1 MIAEVDKTKGAIQ
14 GFWNIVKANL
24 RNFSMFLVL
33 ALIMIGFAFL
43 TGGVNLNPR
52 NFTYIFIQNS
62 YILILA
68 VGMLLVI
75 VVGNI
80 DLSVGSLTGFMGSVA
95 VILYNQTGLGLLP
108 TAALTILIG
117 LLVGAYQGYWIA
129 FVKIPAFIV
138 TLSGMLLFRGLNY
151 IITHV
156 TPVTPRTDVFKEMAS
171 GTIDVFKTKAAWAVG
186 FLHPAQGEVHLFPL
200 IIGIL
205 IVVYIVIM
213 SVADRRNKIKNDFQT
228 LPMSY
233 FLIKLV
239 AIAAIILLLSVQFA
253 RYRGLPTIVAVL
265 GVTAVIFTFITK
277 STIFGR
283 YIFAVGGN
291 QRSAKLSGI
300 NSERVVFAVHVIMGG
315 LCGLAGMAFAG
326 YMNSAL
332 PDAGKDFELEA
343 IAACFIGGA
352 STTGGI
358 GTIIGA
364 IMGGLVMGTINNHMS
379 IMNIGAN
386 WQYVVKAL
394 VLLLAVWYDLFA
406 RKKAGVA

>member
-1 MIAEVDKTKGAIQ
+1 MIAEQNKGGVQ
-14 GFWNIVKANL
+14 GFWSIVKSNL
-24 RNFSMFLVL
+24 RNFSMFLIL
-33 ALIMIGFAFL
+33 GLIMIGFAFL

-75 VVGNI
+75 VIGHI

-95 VILYNQTGLGLLP
+95 VILFNKTGMGLVP
-108 TAALTILIG
+108 TAALTIAIG
-117 LLVGAYQGYWIA
+117 LVVGAYQGYWIA
-129 FVKIPAFIV
+129 FVGIPAFIV
-138 TLSGMLLFRGLNY
+138 TLSGMLLFRGFNY
-151 IITHV
+151 IITNV

-171 GTIDVFKTKAAWAVG
+171 GTIDIIKTKAPWAVSV
-186 FLHPAQGEVHLFPL
+186 FKPAQGEVHLFPL
-200 IIGIL
+200 IVGIL
-205 IVVYIVIM
+205 IILYIVSAGI
-213 SVADRRNKIKNDFQT
+213 ADRRNKMKNDLST
-228 LPMSY
+228 LPKSY
-233 FLIKLV
+233 FLIKLI
-239 AIAAIILLLSVQFA
+239 AISAIILLLSLQFA

-265 GVTAVIFTFITK
+265 GVTAVIFTFITR

-291 QRSAKLSGI
+291 RRSAKLSGI
-300 NSERVVFAVHVIMGG
+300 NSERVIFLVHMIMGG

-358 GTIIGA
+358 GTVIGA

-379 IMNIGAN
+379 IMNIGTN

>member
-1 MIAEVDKTKGAIQ
+1 MIAEQNKGGVQ
-14 GFWNIVKANL
+14 GFWSIVKSNL
-24 RNFSMFLVL
+24 RNFSMFLIL
-33 ALIMIGFAFL
+33 GLIMIGFAFL

-75 VVGNI
+75 VIGHI

-95 VILYNQTGLGLLP
+95 VILFNKTGMGLVP
-108 TAALTILIG
+108 TAALTIAIG
-117 LLVGAYQGYWIA
+117 LVVGAYQGYWIA
-129 FVKIPAFIV
+129 FVGIPAFIV
-138 TLSGMLLFRGLNY
+138 TLSGMLLFRGFNY
-151 IITHV
+151 IITNV

-171 GTIDVFKTKAAWAVG
+171 GTIDIIKTKAPWAVSV
-186 FLHPAQGEVHLFPL
+186 FKPAQGEVHLFPL
-200 IIGIL
+200 IVGIL
-205 IVVYIVIM
+205 IILYIVSAGI
-213 SVADRRNKIKNDFQT
+213 ADRRNKMKNDLST
-228 LPMSY
+228 LPKSY
-233 FLIKLV
+233 FLIKLI
-239 AIAAIILLLSVQFA
+239 AISAIILLLSLQFA

-265 GVTAVIFTFITK
+265 GVTAVIFTFITR

-291 QRSAKLSGI
+291 RRSAKLSGI
-300 NSERVVFAVHVIMGG
+300 NSERVIFLVHMIMGG

-379 IMNIGAN
+379 IMNIGTN

>member
-1 MIAEVDKTKGAIQ
+1 MIADVEKTKGTVQ

-33 ALIMIGFAFL
+33 GLIMIGFAFL

-95 VILYNQTGLGLLP
+95 VILFNRTGLGIVP
-108 TAALTILIG
+108 TAALTVLIG
-117 LLVGAYQGYWIA
+117 LIVGAYQGYWIA

-138 TLSGMLLFRGLNY
+138 TLTGMLLFRGLNY

-171 GTIDVFKTKAAWAVG
+171 GTIDVVRTKAHWAVT
-186 FLHPAQGEVHLFPL
+186 FFKPAQGEVHLFPL

-205 IVVYIVIM
+205 IVLYIVLM
-213 SVADRRNKIKNDFQT
+213 SIADRRNKIKNDFQT

-239 AIAAIILLLSVQFA
+239 ALSAIILLLSVQFA

-358 GTIIGA
+358 GTVIGA

>member
-1 MIAEVDKTKGAIQ
+1 MIADAEKTKGANQ

-33 ALIMIGFAFL
+33 GLIMVGFAFL

-95 VILYNQTGLGLLP
+95 VILFNRTGMGIVP
-108 TAALTILIG
+108 IATLTIFIG

-151 IITHV
+151 VITRV

-171 GTIDVFKTKAAWAVG
+171 GTIDLGKTKAAWAVAA
-186 FLHPAQGEVHLFPL
+186 FRPAQGEVHLLPVIL
-200 IIGIL
+200 GVL
-205 IVVYIVIM
+205 IVLYIVFM
-213 SVADRRNKIKNDFQT
+213 SISDRRNKIKNDFQT

-239 AIAAIILLLSVQFA
+239 ALSAIILLLCVQFA

-352 STTGGI
+352 ATTGGI
-358 GTIIGA
+358 GTILGA
-364 IMGGLVMGTINNHMS
+364 VMGGLVMGTINNHMS

>member
-1 MIAEVDKTKGAIQ
+1 MIAQKTQSGPLT
-14 GFWNIVKANL
+14 FMNIAKANM
-24 RNFSMFLVL
+24 RNYSMFLIL
-33 ALIMIGFAFL
+33 GLIMIGFAVL

-62 YILILA
+62 YIEILA
-68 VGMLLVI
+68 IGMLLVI

-80 DLSVGSLTGFMGSVA
+80 DLSVGSLSGFMGSVA
-95 VILYNQTGLGLLP
+95 VIVFNQWNLGFIP
-108 TAALTILIG
+108 TVIITLIIG

-129 FVKIPAFIV
+129 FARIPAFIV

-156 TPVTPRTDVFKEMAS
+156 TPVTPKTDIFKEMAS
-171 GTIDVFKTKAAWAVG
+171 GTVDFLSTKAPLALAI
-186 FLHPAQGEVHLFPL
+186 FSPAQGEVHLLPL
-200 IIGIL
+200 ILGVL
-205 IVVYIVIM
+205 IVFYIVM
-213 SVADRRNKIKNDFQT
+213 NGVMDRRSKIRNELQA

-233 FLIKLV
+233 FLLKLI
-239 AIAAIILLLSVQFA
+239 AISGIILLLCVQFA
-253 RYRGLPTIVAVL
+253 RYRGLPTVAAVL
-265 GVTAVIFTFITK
+265 GVTAVVFTFITK
-277 STIFGR
+277 NTIFGR
-283 YIFAVGGN
+283 YIYAVGGN

-300 NSERVVFAVHVIMGG
+300 NSERVVFLVHMIMGAM
-315 LCGLAGMAFAG
+315 CGLAGMAFAG

-358 GTIIGA
+358 GTVVGA

-379 IMNIGAN
+379 LMNIGAN

-394 VLLLAVWYDLFA
+394 VFLLAVWYDLFA
-406 RKKAGVA
+406 KKKAGVA

>member
-1 MIAEVDKTKGAIQ
+1 
-14 GFWNIVKANL
+14 
-24 RNFSMFLVL
+24 
-33 ALIMIGFAFL
+33 
-43 TGGVNLNPR
+43 
-52 NFTYIFIQNS
+52 
-62 YILILA
+62 
-68 VGMLLVI
+68 
-75 VVGNI
+75 
-80 DLSVGSLTGFMGSVA
+80 
-95 VILYNQTGLGLLP
+95 
-108 TAALTILIG
+108 
-117 LLVGAYQGYWIA
+117 
-129 FVKIPAFIV
+129 
-138 TLSGMLLFRGLNY
+138 
-151 IITHV
+151 
-156 TPVTPRTDVFKEMAS
+156 
-171 GTIDVFKTKAAWAVG
+171 
-186 FLHPAQGEVHLFPL
+186 
-200 IIGIL
+200 GIL
-205 IVVYIVIM
+205 IVLYIVLM
-213 SVADRRNKIKNDFQT
+213 SIADRRNKIKNDFQT

-239 AIAAIILLLSVQFA
+239 ALSAIILLLSVQFA

-358 GTIIGA
+358 GTVIGA

>member
-1 MIAEVDKTKGAIQ
+1 MAVAEKEITRLQ
-14 GFWNIVKANL
+14 TFSNIVKSNL
-24 RNFSMFLVL
+24 RNFSMFLIL
-33 ALIMIGFAFL
+33 GLIMLGFAFL
-43 TGGVNLNPR
+43 TRGVNLNPR

-62 YILILA
+62 YIEILA
-68 VGMLLVI
+68 IGMLLVI

-80 DLSVGSLTGFMGSVA
+80 DLSVGNLSGFMGSVA
-95 VILYNQTGLGLLP
+95 VIMFNRTSLGFVP
-108 TAALTILIG
+108 TVVLTVIIG
-117 LLVGAYQGYWIA
+117 FAIGAYQGYWIA
-129 FVKIPAFIV
+129 FVRIPAFIV
-138 TLSGMLLFRGLNY
+138 TLSGMLLFKGLNY
-151 IITHV
+151 IITKV
-156 TPVTPRTDVFKEMAS
+156 TPVTPKSDVFKEMAS
-171 GTIDVFKTKAAWAVG
+171 GTIDLASTKSPLMVSI
-186 FLHPAQGEVHLFPL
+186 FRPAQGEVHLLPL
-200 IIGIL
+200 IVGVL
-205 IVVYIVIM
+205 IVSYV
-213 SVADRRNKIKNDFQT
+213 VAVSISDRRTKIRNEFHT

-233 FLIKLV
+233 FLIKLA
-239 AIAAIILLLSVQFA
+239 AISAIILLLCIQFA
-253 RYRGLPTIVAVL
+253 RYRGLPTIAAIL

-277 STIFGR
+277 NTIFGR
-283 YIFAVGGN
+283 YIYAVGGN
-291 QRSAKLSGI
+291 QRAAKLSGI
-300 NSERVVFAVHVIMGG
+300 NSERVVFLVHVIMGG

-358 GTIIGA
+358 GTIMGA

-394 VLLLAVWYDLFA
+394 VLLLAVYYDLFA

>member
-1 MIAEVDKTKGAIQ
+1 MIAQKNTSGLET
-14 GFWNIVKANL
+14 FLNIAKAKM
-24 RNFSMFLVL
+24 RNFSMFLIL
-33 ALIMIGFAFL
+33 GLIMAGFAIL
-43 TGGVNLNPR
+43 TNGVNLNPR

-62 YILILA
+62 YIEILA

-80 DLSVGSLTGFMGSVA
+80 DLSVGNLSGFMGSVA
-95 VILYNQTGLGLLP
+95 VIMFNRTELGFAP
-108 TAALTILIG
+108 TVALTILIG
-117 LLVGAYQGYWIA
+117 LAIGAYQGYWIA
-129 FVKIPAFIV
+129 FVRIPAFIV
-138 TLSGMLLFRGLNY
+138 TLSGMLLFKGLNY
-151 IITHV
+151 IITNV
-156 TPVTPRTDVFKEMAS
+156 TPVTPKTDVFKEMAS
-171 GTIDVFKTKAAWAVG
+171 GTIDFASTKSPLAVAI
-186 FLHPAQGEVHLFPL
+186 FSPAQGEVHLLPL
-200 IIGIL
+200 ILGLL
-205 IVVYIVIM
+205 IVFYLIVSSIW
-213 SVADRRNKIKNDFQT
+213 DRRNKIRNEFQT

-233 FLIKLV
+233 FLIKLI
-239 AIAAIILLLSVQFA
+239 AISGIILLLSVQFA
-253 RYRGLPTIVAVL
+253 RYRGLPTIAAVL

-283 YIFAVGGN
+283 YIYAVGGN

-300 NSERVVFAVHVIMGG
+300 NSERIIFLVHVIMGG

-358 GTIIGA
+358 GTILGA

-379 IMNIGAN
+379 IMNIGTN

>member
-1 MIAEVDKTKGAIQ
+1 MIAEKTTSGVQ

-24 RNFSMFLVL
+24 RNFSMFLIL
-33 ALIMIGFAFL
+33 GLIMIGFAFL

-68 VGMLLVI
+68 VGMLMVI

-80 DLSVGSLTGFMGSVA
+80 DLSVGSLSGFMGSVA
-95 VILYNQTGLGLLP
+95 VILFNRTGIGFLP
-108 TAALTILIG
+108 TVALTLLIG
-117 LLVGAYQGYWIA
+117 MMVGAYQGYWIA

-138 TLSGMLLFRGLNY
+138 TLSGMLLFKGCNY

-156 TPVTPRTDVFKEMAS
+156 TPVTPKSDVFKEMAS
-171 GTIDVFKTKAAWAVG
+171 GTIDVFKTKSPLAVSI
-186 FLHPAQGEVHLFPL
+186 FKPAQGEVHLLPMILGL
-200 IIGIL
+200 IIVL
-205 IVVYIVIM
+205 YIVI
-213 SVADRRNKIKNDFQT
+213 SAIADRRNKIKNDLHI

-233 FLIKLV
+233 FIIKLA
-239 AIAAIILLLSVQFA
+239 AIAGIILLLCVQFT

-300 NSERVVFAVHVIMGG
+300 NSERVVFLVHVIMGG

-352 STTGGI
+352 ATTGGI

-394 VLLLAVWYDLFA
+394 VLLLAVWYDMFA

>member
-1 MIAEVDKTKGAIQ
+1 MLEERATSRVQTFA
-14 GFWNIVKANL
+14 NIIKANL
-24 RNFSMFLVL
+24 RNFSMFLIL
-33 ALIMIGFAFL
+33 GLIMAGFGFL
-43 TGGVNLNPR
+43 THGVNLNPR
-52 NFTYIFIQNS
+52 NFTYIFVQNS

-75 VVGNI
+75 LVGNI
-80 DLSVGSLTGFMGSVA
+80 DLSVGSLSGFMGSVA
-95 VILYNQTGLGLLP
+95 VILFNRFGVGFVP
-108 TAALTILIG
+108 TVILTIIVG
-117 LLVGAYQGYWIA
+117 LCVGAFQGYWIA

-138 TLSGMLLFRGLNY
+138 TLAGMLLFRGLNY
-151 IITHV
+151 IITNV

-171 GTIDVFKTKAAWAVG
+171 GTIDLGTIKAPWALG
-186 FLHPAQGEVHLFPL
+186 LFNPAQGEVHLLPL
-200 IIGIL
+200 VLGCL
-205 IVVYIVIM
+205 IVAYIV
-213 SVADRRNKIKNDFQT
+213 VAGMVDRRNKTRNELHT

-233 FLIKLV
+233 FVIKLV
-239 AIAAIILLLSVQFA
+239 AMSAIIVLLCVQFA
-253 RYRGLPTIVAVL
+253 RYRGLPTIAGIL
-265 GVTAVIFTFITK
+265 GVTAVVFTFITK
-277 STIFGR
+277 NTIFGR
-283 YIFAVGGN
+283 YIYAVGGN

-300 NSERVVFAVHVIMGG
+300 NSERVVFLVHVIMGG

-358 GTIIGA
+358 GTILGA

-406 RKKAGVA
+406 RKKAGIA